1 MPFDLSSAK
10 PIESSGF
17 DLSSA
22 KPVEEQ
28 SGYQKAIA
36 LMKNRG
42 MEIPKTSPE
51 DIAKA
56 NKSAGRAALTLV
68 AGIPGSIVSGLA
80 GAESLVESAGA
91 SFLGKKGITI
101 DTSLAE
107 AQKAMEKVNS
117 KIDFTKTDP
126 EKKAVEMVGNVMM
139 YPFKKTGEGL
149 AGLTELVSTGD
160 LRKASDVIT
169 GKSTGS
175 NIAVPIVETIGEV
188 GAMLLMPEAI
198 KSGKGLAKNLKEFV
212 KNPSSKPPWIETPR
226 EFQTS
231 PFLSRETPMRSI
243 IPPKPHDAI
252 ATTEQVKIEPPKERT
267 HNAPNIANEA
277 PIVPVVETIAKETP
291 VRMTS
296 LEETVKKMATEAIT
310 DESYALKLMAD
321 EIRNTSGVEKGTL
334 GGETSHNIG
343 SSNPQWFKDLNSTL
357 KKQGKLNKGI
367 SREDFFDI
375 VEKVNEKSTASLTE
389 KQSEIYDY
397 MTMAADKF
405 KSEHTEFKEIADL
418 KWMEDN
424 GYEPMGGSKIVAAD
438 LAVGDK
444 VLVKGEEF
452 EFKRTNKEGNIILKD
467 GKEVELDPF
476 DSIII
481 DGIKRKESGR
491 ETQINQETENLA
503 QPPAS
508 PPTAPGQDFEVATSE
523 RIPAETQKSTVEV
536 PKTIRKASDVLADI
550 KDALGEVGSI
560 GEQKLTEKQIAARE
574 RLKKD
579 MENFKDAAIK
589 SGVSLVDHL
598 TKQGFDKETIGKM
611 MKFAPAE
618 TAKASTSSKTIK
630 SESGEELKPH
640 RTAERIEAEIVKA
653 LTEREALGDDIAS
666 YAVEEGMMKKQAKLG
681 IKVATED
688 WESAKQM
695 ALGKKSAPEGV
706 RPGTMV
712 TTVSKMALERG
723 DFDTLYELG
732 TSKLAFDAAKE
743 IAKGLKSFD
752 QRMSDDPVTAMRDI
766 MKKRSELIEK
776 TTGKKPDT
784 ASYQVELEKVQA
796 ELKKTKEALDEY
808 IAKTEKTAQEKVIDE
823 IIEPKKK
830 RELNP
835 KEKYGAKNKIVK
847 EDAYIKA
854 KQELRRKLG
863 LQLNIGF
870 DPSLIAD
877 LTKIGAYHLEAGTR
891 AFKPWSE
898 KVIKDTGEWIKPH
911 LDELWKSTKETF
923 GKNFVEDISG
933 KIEKAVS
940 KGKGLPEIGIYANK
954 LAKHF
959 VSEGIKD
966 RTKLIDSVHNVL
978 KDIFPEITKRE
989 TMDAIS
995 GYGQYKL
1002 LDKSEAMANL
1012 RDLKGQMQQVA
1023 KLEDLQK
1030 KGAAQ
1035 KTGIERRTPSDAER
1049 QLIKQVEEAKKKY
1062 GIQTVDKETQLKSSL
1077 DAIKTRLKNQI
1088 TDLETQINTKEKLVK
1103 DKASVPYDAEATK
1116 LKARRDVLKKQY
1128 DEIFGKPGMTE
1139 VQKINM
1145 SLDAVRKSIKEYT
1158 RRIQEKDLTPSLRKK
1173 GVDSPEL
1180 SKLREEREVLK
1191 KQYKDLKDAASPKR
1205 TPEQISMQKLK
1216 TRLANEI
1223 KHSEERVKNLDFTKK
1238 EKTPTPIDAE
1248 LAKLKEEN
1256 EIAKTTENALAKKAG
1271 VVTREEAA
1279 NLVNLSKIMTD
1290 AKAEMERGG
1299 DRLKYGASKVAYE
1312 NYIKDLS
1319 GENVPLKELAQNRVK
1334 EFGVTWKENKP
1345 RAVIDAVKDSAK
1357 FIADNSVAIVATLD
1371 NSFVGR
1377 QGIKT
1382 LMTHP
1387 SAWYPTFT
1395 KSFVDFA
1402 KAMGGK
1408 NTHDILMADI
1418 YSRENF
1424 LNGKY
1429 DKAKLLT
1436 KFEEQYPTLLPE
1448 RVPIGG
1454 RVLKASEQAFTN
1466 AGMRMRADLFDL
1478 FEKYAREN
1486 GVDTNNPKWI
1496 NDFGKITNSLTAR
1509 GRWGVRGEPAFVR
1522 LFMWAPKMLKANLDV
1537 LTAHGATSGLET
1549 GWGKGMAKREAATNL
1564 LKIVGI
1570 TATVIAIA
1578 NALKPGSA
1586 ELDPRSSDFG
1596 KIKVGDT
1603 RFDITGGASS
1613 IVTLAARLLTNTKKS
1628 ATTGVAMP
1636 YGIGYGADTRL
1647 DAFSNFMLN
1656 KTTPPAGVVRDLLK
1670 GENWKGEPFTWGDSL
1685 YDAFTP
1691 IILRQTIDLKDNA
1704 SADRIAG
1711 VIADGLG
1718 ISSTSFTK
1726 KPKEYFSDELMKAIK
1741 YGKPVPENIKK
1752 EFKENIK
1759 EGKLSFDEFMKAY
1772 KQKSKDGDP
1781 LITAA
1786 KRLSVDDSMIFY
1798 AAQNKEKRKTIAP
1811 VIMDKLL
1818 KAHKNKQIPPEKMN
1832 EYLEKIKE
1840 INQN

>member
-1 MPFDLSSAK
+1 M
-10 PIESSGF
+10 
-17 DLSSA
+17 
-22 KPVEEQ
+22 
-28 SGYQKAIA
+28 
-36 LMKNRG
+36 
-42 MEIPKTSPE
+42 
-51 DIAKA
+51 
-56 NKSAGRAALTLV
+56 
-68 AGIPGSIVSGLA
+68 
-80 GAESLVESAGA
+80 
-91 SFLGKKGITI
+91 
-101 DTSLAE
+101 
-107 AQKAMEKVNS
+107 
-117 KIDFTKTDP
+117 
-126 EKKAVEMVGNVMM
+126 
-139 YPFKKTGEGL
+139 
-149 AGLTELVSTGD
+149 
-160 LRKASDVIT
+160 
-169 GKSTGS
+169 
-175 NIAVPIVETIGEV
+175 
-188 GAMLLMPEAI
+188 
-198 KSGKGLAKNLKEFV
+198 
-212 KNPSSKPPWIETPR
+212 
-226 EFQTS
+226 
-231 PFLSRETPMRSI
+231 
-243 IPPKPHDAI
+243 
-252 ATTEQVKIEPPKERT
+252 
-267 HNAPNIANEA
+267 
-277 PIVPVVETIAKETP
+277 
-291 VRMTS
+291 
-296 LEETVKKMATEAIT
+296 
-310 DESYALKLMAD
+310 
-321 EIRNTSGVEKGTL
+321 
-334 GGETSHNIG
+334 
-343 SSNPQWFKDLNSTL
+343 
-357 KKQGKLNKGI
+357 
-367 SREDFFDI
+367 
-375 VEKVNEKSTASLTE
+375 
-389 KQSEIYDY
+389 
-397 MTMAADKF
+397 
-405 KSEHTEFKEIADL
+405 
-418 KWMEDN
+418 
-424 GYEPMGGSKIVAAD
+424 
-438 LAVGDK
+438 
-444 VLVKGEEF
+444 
-452 EFKRTNKEGNIILKD
+452 
-467 GKEVELDPF
+467 
-476 DSIII
+476 
-481 DGIKRKESGR
+481 
-491 ETQINQETENLA
+491 
-503 QPPAS
+503 
-508 PPTAPGQDFEVATSE
+508 
-523 RIPAETQKSTVEV
+523 
-536 PKTIRKASDVLADI
+536 
-550 KDALGEVGSI
+550 
-560 GEQKLTEKQIAARE
+560 
-574 RLKKD
+574 
-579 MENFKDAAIK
+579 
-589 SGVSLVDHL
+589 
-598 TKQGFDKETIGKM
+598 
-611 MKFAPAE
+611 
-618 TAKASTSSKTIK
+618 
-630 SESGEELKPH
+630 
-640 RTAERIEAEIVKA
+640 
-653 LTEREALGDDIAS
+653 
-666 YAVEEGMMKKQAKLG
+666 
-681 IKVATED
+681 
-688 WESAKQM
+688 
-695 ALGKKSAPEGV
+695 
-706 RPGTMV
+706 
-712 TTVSKMALERG
+712 
-723 DFDTLYELG
+723 
-732 TSKLAFDAAKE
+732 
-743 IAKGLKSFD
+743 
-752 QRMSDDPVTAMRDI
+752 
-766 MKKRSELIEK
+766 
-776 TTGKKPDT
+776 
-784 ASYQVELEKVQA
+784 
-796 ELKKTKEALDEY
+796 
-808 IAKTEKTAQEKVIDE
+808 
-823 IIEPKKK
+823 
-830 RELNP
+830 
-835 KEKYGAKNKIVK
+835 
-847 EDAYIKA
+847 
-854 KQELRRKLG
+854 
-863 LQLNIGF
+863 
-870 DPSLIAD
+870 
-877 LTKIGAYHLEAGTR
+877 
-891 AFKPWSE
+891 
-898 KVIKDTGEWIKPH
+898 
-911 LDELWKSTKETF
+911 
-923 GKNFVEDISG
+923 
-933 KIEKAVS
+933 
-940 KGKGLPEIGIYANK
+940 
-954 LAKHF
+954 
-959 VSEGIKD
+959 
-966 RTKLIDSVHNVL
+966 
-978 KDIFPEITKRE
+978 
-989 TMDAIS
+989 
-995 GYGQYKL
+995 
-1002 LDKSEAMANL
+1002 
-1012 RDLKGQMQQVA
+1012 
-1023 KLEDLQK
+1023 
-1030 KGAAQ
+1030 
-1035 KTGIERRTPSDAER
+1035 
-1049 QLIKQVEEAKKKY
+1049 
-1062 GIQTVDKETQLKSSL
+1062 
-1077 DAIKTRLKNQI
+1077 
-1088 TDLETQINTKEKLVK
+1088 
-1103 DKASVPYDAEATK
+1103 PYDAEATK

-1418 YSRENF
+1418 YSRENS

-1726 KPKEYFSDELMKAIK
+1726 KPKEYFSD
-1741 YGKPVPENIKK
+1741 
-1752 EFKENIK
+1752 
-1759 EGKLSFDEFMKAY
+1759 
-1772 KQKSKDGDP
+1772 
-1781 LITAA
+1781 
-1786 KRLSVDDSMIFY
+1786 
-1798 AAQNKEKRKTIAP
+1798 
-1811 VIMDKLL
+1811 
-1818 KAHKNKQIPPEKMN
+1818 
-1832 EYLEKIKE
+1832 
-1840 INQN
+1840 